1 MITVFHANRDI
12 TRESFNYGF
21 GTSMESLIAYF
32 HQGKYDNAGDVDTND
47 LNVAFAQSQN
57 IESAWGDGKQRSTSV
72 GDIFYCDNGDAWLV
86 AEEGFEQIRKG
97 A

>member
-1 MITVFHANRDI
+1 MITVFHANDAI
-12 TRESFNYGF
+12 IRESFAYGY
-21 GTSMESLIAYF
+21 GAKMESLIAYF
-32 HQGKYDNAGDVDTND
+32 HQGQYDNAGDVDTDD

-72 GDIFYCDNGDAWLV
+72 GDILYRDNGDAFLV
-86 AEEGFEQIRKG
+86 AINGFDQIRKG